1 MLALSG
7 RAFERSSEML
17 VREIMTSPA
26 YRVHESA
33 SLEAALQTLVTTRV
47 TSLPVV
53 DGGGRLVG
61 IISEA
66 DVLREHLAAD
76 PRAHMRV
83 VPPESGPLPTAH
95 PHTVREDSDV
105 AELAQTFAKTSWKSV
120 PVVEGDLLL
129 GVVSR
134 SDVIRAMARSDSEIA
149 AEVSEAFAEI
159 GQHAWH
165 ADVVDRMVHITGTAS
180 ERERAA
186 ATSIAQSILGVR
198 RVTSEEPQA

>member
-1 MLALSG
+1 
-7 RAFERSSEML
+7 ML

-53 DGGGRLVG
+53 DAGGRLVG

-76 PRAHMRV
+76 PRAHIRV
-83 VPPESGPLPTAH
+83 VPPESGPLPTTVGQVMTAH

-105 AELAQTFAKTSWKSV
+105 AELAQTFAQTSWKSV

-134 SDVIRAMARSDSEIA
+134 SDVIRAMARPDSEIA